1 MKLTIEIPEYD
12 GDAIDVIWHKG
23 SSVHVCCHENV
34 VTIKANGEGLRS
46 LGEQLL
52 YLAQEDVRSGCH
64 IHLDDF
70 FCGDELTGNGLLI
83 EKTR

>member
-12 GDAIDVIWHKG
+12 GDGIDVIWHKG
-23 SSVHVCCHENV
+23 SSVHVRFEDDV
-34 VTIKANGEGLRS
+34 VVIKANGEGLRS

-52 YLAQEDVRSGCH
+52 YLAQEDVQKGCH

-70 FCGDELTGNGLLI
+70 FCGDGLTGCGLLL
-83 EKTR
+83 EKE